1 VLGSSC
7 HIKPF
12 LFSKLKLG
20 GLPLCLSVAHTQ
32 HKAELPLSLHA
43 YTTCAQWTIVIVLC
57 LMPCR
62 LCESVATTLVGK
74 KLGSFTRVS
83 TAVRTA
89 VEEAITR
96 ILTPKRSI
104 DVLREA
110 QAARSRYGARNC
122 RVSVSGS
129 IVFTASLAQ
138 SPYMYDMNRPC
149 QATTFLVHA

>member
-1 VLGSSC
+1 
-7 HIKPF
+7 
-12 LFSKLKLG
+12 
-20 GLPLCLSVAHTQ
+20 
-32 HKAELPLSLHA
+32 
-43 YTTCAQWTIVIVLC
+43 
-57 LMPCR
+57 MPCR